1 MSAEIKEIVRPRGL
15 SSTGRDTSKLST
27 TDVYGLG
34 EMRKELDDM
43 LQNLGDITRERNK
56 KNGR

>member
-1 MSAEIKEIVRPRGL
+1 MSAEIKEIVGPRGL
-15 SSTGRDTSKLST
+15 SSTGRDTSKRST

-34 EMRKELDDM
+34 EMRKELDDI
-43 LQNLGDITRERNK
+43 LQNLEDKARERRK